1 LSKQICL
8 ENGINNFS
16 DKDDAYTVT
25 TDAYSDHMNLISMEL
40 PSDARAKKGH
50 VKKHMG
56 VFFFIIGKK
65 VRRFSVM
72 IVLLSIIQRV
82 IVLLN
87 MFDSTILMVK

>member
-56 VFFFIIGKK
+56 VFFSLLG
-65 VRRFSVM
+65 RRSEGF
-72 IVLLSIIQRV
+72 R
-82 IVLLN
+82 
-87 MFDSTILMVK
+87 